1 MTTVIVRSVG
11 LEKRV
16 SAKAEQASLAILE
29 KFIKLENLEG
39 PGSGK
44 MCSLC
49 NSGTLH

>member
-1 MTTVIVRSVG
+1 M
-11 LEKRV
+11 

-29 KFIKLENLEG
+29 KFINKLENLEG